1 MKLDDLPL
9 IIGGLGDF
17 LGKTGFGQHATEF
30 RQVNEQL
37 LRFANE
43 QQNCYF
49 VTAAGLTANPDG
61 IHLDAASQRKFG
73 YRYFEA
79 FSKKYHILKPISGE
93 EQSLKVNGDYSKTE
107 QIYLHSMDL
116 ASGKITYAEFEA
128 RMAKVMKP

>member
-1 MKLDDLPL
+1 M
-9 IIGGLGDF
+9 GGTRLSFDR
-17 LGKTGFGQHATEF
+17 LM
-30 RQVNEQL
+30 NNS

-43 QQNCYF
+43 KQNCYF
-49 VTAAGLTANPDG
+49 VTATGLTANPDG
-61 IHLDAASQRKFG
+61 IHLDAVSQRKFG

-79 FSKKYHILKPISGE
+79 FSKKYHILKPISEE

-128 RMAKVMKP
+128 RMAEVMKP